1 MKKHLFKHCLLP
13 LALPLLW
20 MGCIQEDYEGPDP
33 ESPSRTVLV
42 YIAGDNNLSEL
53 GSAVEEIRQAWTY
66 TGNHCIVYYDAA
78 DASPVLLSLRGGCQ
92 VTPVPY
98 VETIAEYPEENSASA
113 EVFGRVLGDV
123 VRMYPADSYG
133 LVYASHAT
141 GWLPE
146 GMLQDP
152 DRTTVS
158 RSLGK
163 DYHTGTLANG
173 SSEMELCDFAAV
185 IPDGQFEF
193 IIFEAC
199 LMAGVEVVYELRDK
213 TRYILASSAELLSAG
228 FIPVYRE
235 AFGCLMDTHSSTEE
249 CLINL
254 AQDYQNYINTQNGS
268 YRSMTLSI
276 IKTER
281 LNVLATLVEKILSR
295 PISSS
300 FSLADMQ
307 RFDRPGCYGDYPMSP
322 RYFDLEEYLELASSS
337 LDYNELVKEMKE
349 IVLWKAASPAFMAGS
364 RGGFTI
370 DRHCGLT
377 TYIEQDIFPELN
389 TAYHTIAW
397 YRATHSGDEPI

>member
-1 MKKHLFKHCLLP
+1 MKKHLFKHCLLS

-66 TGNHCIVYYDAA
+66 TGNCCIVYYDAV
-78 DASPVLLSLRGGCQ
+78 DAPPVLLSLRGGCQ

-158 RSLGK
+158 CSLGK

-249 CLINL
+249 CLINF

-300 FSLADMQ
+300 FPLADMR
-307 RFDRPGCYGDYPMSP
+307 RFDRPGFYGDYTMSP
-322 RYFDLEEYLELASSS
+322 RYFDLEEFLELASSS

>member
-1 MKKHLFKHCLLP
+1 MKKHLFKHCLLS

-66 TGNHCIVYYDAA
+66 TGNCCIVYYDAV
-78 DASPVLLSLRGGCQ
+78 DAPPVLLSLRGGCQ

-158 RSLGK
+158 CSLGK

-249 CLINL
+249 CLINF

-300 FSLADMQ
+300 FPLADMR
-307 RFDRPGCYGDYPMSP
+307 RFDRPGFYGDYTMSP
-322 RYFDLEEYLELASSS
+322 RYFDLEEFLELASSS

-389 TAYHTIAW
+389 TAYHTIA
-397 YRATHSGDEPI
+397 

>member
-53 GSAVEEIRQAWTY
+53 GSAVEEICQAWTY

-307 RFDRPGCYGDYPMSP
+307 RFDRRVVMATIRCLRVISIWRNIWSWHLHLWIIMS
-322 RYFDLEEYLELASSS
+322 
-337 LDYNELVKEMKE
+337 
-349 IVLWKAASPAFMAGS
+349 
-364 RGGFTI
+364 
-370 DRHCGLT
+370 
-377 TYIEQDIFPELN
+377 
-389 TAYHTIAW
+389 
-397 YRATHSGDEPI
+397 